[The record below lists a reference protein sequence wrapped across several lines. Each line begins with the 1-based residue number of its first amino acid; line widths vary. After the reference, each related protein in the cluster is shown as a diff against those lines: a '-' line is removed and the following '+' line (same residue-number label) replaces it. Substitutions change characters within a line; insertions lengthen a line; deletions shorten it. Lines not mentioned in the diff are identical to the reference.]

1 MVRQIS
7 NRDTEVE
14 FLSVDLLSS
23 QVHAVSVILPAI
35 ESESELDVP
44 QLAEAEGMESTS
56 SRDCRHRILLD
67 MMHEILNESGDCD
80 CLPIGIKSERL
91 PKAETFMAKR
101 EERKYY

>member
-1 MVRQIS
+1 MEESISFFQWKGNRSLIYEFLKDNSIPIVRQIS
-7 NRDTEVE
+7 NRNTEVE

-44 QLAEAEGMESTS
+44 QLAEAEGIESTS

-67 MMHEILNESGDCD
+67 MDDARDIE
-80 CLPIGIKSERL
+80 
-91 PKAETFMAKR
+91 
-101 EERKYY
+101 